1 MTKTSRNNKKRHHNA
16 SDQLHEHKQNMK
28 NGLVASSSNKVSEI
42 PETGD
47 DIKAEIIETDENEV
61 ATVTEIDDQDASDTD
76 EEIDN
81 HAIQR

>member
-1 MTKTSRNNKKRHHNA
+1 MAKYSRNNKKRHHNA

-28 NGLVASSSNKVSEI
+28 NGLVASSSNVSEI

-61 ATVTEIDDQDASDTD
+61 ATVTEIDDQGASGTD

-81 HAIQR
+81 HAVER

>member
-1 MTKTSRNNKKRHHNA
+1 MAKTLRNNKKRHHNA

-28 NGLVASSSNKVSEI
+28 NGLVASSSNVSEI
-42 PETGD
+42 PETSD

>member
-1 MTKTSRNNKKRHHNA
+1 MAKTLRNNKKRHHNA

-28 NGLVASSSNKVSEI
+28 NGLVASSSNVSEI
-42 PETGD
+42 PATSD

>member
-1 MTKTSRNNKKRHHNA
+1 MRNNKKRHHNA

-28 NGLVASSSNKVSEI
+28 NGLVASSSNVSEI
-42 PETGD
+42 PATSD